1 LVQRLLQRGRQG
13 FEQREQHGER
23 AGSDLGKPKALPGTW
38 ITGSI
43 KPNPVARMAPSS
55 TQTPQRGTGRGIGI
69 RTAAGSDERAHG
81 QLHVYDGDGKGK
93 SQAALGVVLRTI
105 GLGICEQK
113 RTRVLLLRFL
123 KGPGRA
129 YDEDAAIEALQQGFP
144 HLIDQVRTGRG
155 DYFTAEEATP
165 FDRQEAQRGWD
176 IAKGAIASDLYSVV
190 VLDELNPVLDLGLL
204 DADEVARTLACKPP
218 GMEVIC
224 TGRGAPKELVQ
235 LADLHSEMRA
245 HQQMDP
251 GITGIEIYTGDGK
264 GKSTSALGKGLQA
277 IGRGISQDK
286 SHRVLILQWLK
297 GGAGYTEDA
306 AIAALRESYPHLVDH
321 LRSGRDAIVW
331 RGQQQPID
339 YVEAERA
346 WEIARAA
353 ISSGLYK
360 TVILDEINPTVDLE
374 LLPVE
379 PIVQT
384 LLRKPAE
391 TEVILTGRCKNRLAY
406 FELASVYSEMVCHK
420 HYAERGV
427 DLKRGVDY

>member
-1 LVQRLLQRGRQG
+1 
-13 FEQREQHGER
+13 
-23 AGSDLGKPKALPGTW
+23 
-38 ITGSI
+38 
-43 KPNPVARMAPSS
+43 MASN
-55 TQTPQRGTGRGIGI
+55 GIGI
-69 RTAAGSDERAHG
+69 TTASESQERSHG
-81 QLHVYDGDGKGK
+81 QLHVYDGEGKGK

-105 GLGICEQK
+105 GLGICEK
-113 RTRVLLLRFL
+113 RQTRVLLLRFL
-123 KGPGRA
+123 KGPGRS
-129 YDEDAAIEALQQGFP
+129 YDEDAAIDALQQGFP

-155 DYFTAEEATP
+155 EFFNAEQSTKFDYK
-165 FDRQEAQRGWD
+165 EAQRGWD
-176 IAKGAIASDLYSVV
+176 IAKGAIASALYSVV

-204 DADEVARTLACKPP
+204 PVEEVVKTLISRPS
-218 GMEVIC
+218 GMEIIV
-224 TGRGAPKELVQ
+224 TGRAAPNPLIKVAE
-235 LADLHSEMRA
+235 LHSEMKA
-245 HQQMDP
+245 HRRPEINKDKTFVENNI
-251 GITGIEIYTGDGK
+251 GGIEIYTGEGK
-264 GKSTSALGKGLQA
+264 GKSTSALGKALQA

-297 GGAGYTEDA
+297 GGNGYTEDA
-306 AIAALRESYPHLVDH
+306 AIEALRESYPHLVDH

-360 TVILDEINPTVDLE
+360 TVILDELNPTVDLE

-384 LLRKPAE
+384 LLRKPSE
-391 TEVILTGRCKNRLAY
+391 TEVIITGRCKNHPIY
-406 FELASVYSEMVCHK
+406 FDLASVHSEMVCHK
-420 HYAERGV
+420 HYAEKGV

>member
-1 LVQRLLQRGRQG
+1 MS
-13 FEQREQHGER
+13 
-23 AGSDLGKPKALPGTW
+23 A
-38 ITGSI
+38 
-43 KPNPVARMAPSS
+43 
-55 TQTPQRGTGRGIGI
+55 IGI
-69 RTAAGSDERAHG
+69 VTASDSQERSQG
-81 QLHVYDGDGKGK
+81 QLHIYDGDGKGK

-105 GLGICEQK
+105 GLGICEK
-113 RTRVLLLRFL
+113 RQTRVLLLRFL

-144 HLIDQVRTGRG
+144 HLIDQVRTGRA
-155 DYFTAEEATP
+155 DFFTAEEATK
-165 FDRQEAQRGWD
+165 FDSQEAQRGWD
-176 IAKGAIASDLYSVV
+176 IAKGAIASALYSVV
-190 VLDELNPVLDLGLL
+190 VLDELSPVLDLGLL
-204 DADEVARTLACKPP
+204 SIEEVVKTLKKRPS
-218 GMEVIC
+218 GMEIIV
-224 TGRGAPKELVQ
+224 TGRAAPPSLVKI
-235 LADLHSEMRA
+235 ADLHSEMRG
-245 HQQMDP
+245 HRRPKFNNSSTSQSNNLI
-251 GITGIEIYTGDGK
+251 GGIEIYTGEGK
-264 GKSTSALGKGLQA
+264 GKSTSALGKALQA

-297 GGAGYTEDA
+297 GGSGYTEDA

-360 TVILDEINPTVDLE
+360 TVILDELNPSVDLE

-379 PIVQT
+379 PIMQT
-384 LLRKPAE
+384 LLRKPTE
-391 TEVILTGRCKNRLAY
+391 TEIIITGRCKNQPAY
-406 FELASVYSEMVCHK
+406 FDLASVHSEMVCHK
-420 HYAERGV
+420 HYAEQGI

>member
-1 LVQRLLQRGRQG
+1 MPR
-13 FEQREQHGER
+13 
-23 AGSDLGKPKALPGTW
+23 
-38 ITGSI
+38 
-43 KPNPVARMAPSS
+43 N
-55 TQTPQRGTGRGIGI
+55 IGI
-69 RTAAGSDERAHG
+69 VTAADSRERSHG
-81 QLHVYDGDGKGK
+81 QLHIYDGEGKGK

-105 GLGICEQK
+105 GLGICEQR

-144 HLIDQVRTGRG
+144 HLIDHLRTGRA
-155 DYFTAEEATP
+155 DHFTAEEATR
-165 FDRQEAQRGWD
+165 FDREEAQRGWV
-176 IAKGAIASDLYSVV
+176 IAKGAIASALYSVV

-204 DADEVARTLACKPP
+204 DVEDVVRTLSNRPE
-218 GMEVIC
+218 GMEIIV
-224 TGRGAPKELVQ
+224 TGRAAPVPLVRV
-235 LADLHSEMRA
+235 ADLHSEMRA
-245 HQQMDP
+245 HRRP
-251 GITGIEIYTGDGK
+251 GLHGDQVVPLNLSSGIEIYTGEGK

-277 IGRGISQDK
+277 IGKGISQDK

-331 RGQQQPID
+331 RGQQEPID

-360 TVILDEINPTVDLE
+360 TVILDELNPTVDLE
-374 LLPVE
+374 L
-379 PIVQT
+379 
-384 LLRKPAE
+384 
-391 TEVILTGRCKNRLAY
+391 
-406 FELASVYSEMVCHK
+406 
-420 HYAERGV
+420 
-427 DLKRGVDY
+427 

>member
-1 LVQRLLQRGRQG
+1 
-13 FEQREQHGER
+13 
-23 AGSDLGKPKALPGTW
+23 
-38 ITGSI
+38 
-43 KPNPVARMAPSS
+43 MSS
-55 TQTPQRGTGRGIGI
+55 TQSPQRGTGRGIGI
-69 RTAAGSDERAHG
+69 RTAAGSDERAYG

-105 GLGICEQK
+105 GLGICERK

-155 DYFTAEEATP
+155 EFFTAEEATR

-176 IAKGAIASDLYSVV
+176 IARGAIASDLYSVV

-204 DADEVARTLACKPP
+204 DSEEVCRTLAAKPA

-224 TGRGAPKELVQ
+224 TGRGAPAPLIQ

-245 HQQMDP
+245 HRRLPLDADGGEATAESQSRGLD
-251 GITGIEIYTGDGK
+251 GIEIYTGEGK
-264 GKSTSALGKGLQA
+264 GKSTSALGKALQA

-297 GGAGYTEDA
+297 GGSGYTEDA

-391 TEVILTGRCKNRLAY
+391 TEVILTGRCKNRPAY
-406 FELASVYSEMVCHK
+406 FDLASVHSEMVCHK
-420 HYAERGV
+420 HYAERGI

>member
-1 LVQRLLQRGRQG
+1 M
-13 FEQREQHGER
+13 
-23 AGSDLGKPKALPGTW
+23 S
-38 ITGSI
+38 
-43 KPNPVARMAPSS
+43 PSS
-55 TQTPQRGTGRGIGI
+55 SPTQTPQRGSGRGIGI
-69 RTAAGSDERAHG
+69 RTAAGSDERALG

-155 DYFTAEEATP
+155 DYFSAEQVTR

-176 IAKGAIASDLYSVV
+176 IAKGAIASNLYSVV

-204 DADEVARTLACKPP
+204 EAAEVVGTLATKPS

-224 TGRGAPKELVQ
+224 TGRGAPPELVR

-245 HQQMDP
+245 HRRQVATEDED
-251 GITGIEIYTGDGK
+251 GLVERGLDGIEIYTGEGK
-264 GKSTSALGKGLQA
+264 GTSTSALGKALQA

-297 GGAGYTEDA
+297 GGSGYTEDA

-353 ISSGLYK
+353 IASGLYK
-360 TVILDEINPTVDLE
+360 TVILDELNPTVDLE

-379 PIVQT
+379 PIMQT
-384 LLRKPAE
+384 LLRKPSE
-391 TEVILTGRCKNRLAY
+391 TEVIITGRCKSRPAY
-406 FELASVYSEMVCHK
+406 FDLASVHSEMVCHK

>member
-1 LVQRLLQRGRQG
+1 MSP
-13 FEQREQHGER
+13 
-23 AGSDLGKPKALPGTW
+23 A
-38 ITGSI
+38 
-43 KPNPVARMAPSS
+43 SS

-69 RTAAGSDERAHG
+69 RTAAGSDERVHG

-105 GLGICEQK
+105 GLGICERRQ
-113 RTRVLLLRFL
+113 TRVLLLRFL

-155 DYFTAEEATP
+155 DYFSAEEVTR

-176 IAKGAIASDLYSVV
+176 IAKGALASNLYSVV

-204 DADEVARTLACKPP
+204 DVAEVVRVLATKPP
-218 GMEVIC
+218 GMEIIC
-224 TGRGAPKELVQ
+224 TGRGAPRELIQ

-245 HQQMDP
+245 HRRRIP
-251 GITGIEIYTGDGK
+251 GELEEDEGSLSAGRGLDGIEIYTGEGK
-264 GKSTSALGKGLQA
+264 GKSTSALGKALQA

-297 GGAGYTEDA
+297 GGNGYTEDA

-353 ISSGLYK
+353 IASGLYK
-360 TVILDEINPTVDLE
+360 TVILDELNPTVDLE

-391 TEVILTGRCKNRLAY
+391 TEVIITGRCKSRPAY
-406 FELASVYSEMVCHK
+406 FDLASVHSEMVCHK